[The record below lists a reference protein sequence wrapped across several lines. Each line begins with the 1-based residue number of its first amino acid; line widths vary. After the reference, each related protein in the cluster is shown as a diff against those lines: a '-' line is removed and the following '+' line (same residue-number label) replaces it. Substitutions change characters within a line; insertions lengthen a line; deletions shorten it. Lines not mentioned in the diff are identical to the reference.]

1 MAAYPAKGVQ
11 AMSDKNAKIAHP
23 GLEAG
28 REGRYF
34 YGWLNDLSGI
44 AAETVLTNAA
54 FLGELQSGR
63 RYIVTMFYMHLS
75 TVSDWVTTEFGT
87 TVNSDGSGAFTPRT
101 PKFRIDTGNVQSG
114 RAPAFTHMDNLPIVL
129 TAADGGAFT
138 AQVQG
143 NDAGATMTLGFNGY
157 YEVIE

>member
-1 MAAYPAKGVQ
+1 MTNWYLNPKLP
-11 AMSDKNAKIAHP
+11 HP
-23 GLEAG
+23 GLIAG

-34 YGWLNDLSGI
+34 YGWVNDLSGI
-44 AAETVLTNAA
+44 AAETVITNAA
-54 FLGELQSGR
+54 FMGELQDNR

-75 TVSDWVTTEFGT
+75 TLSDWVTAEFGV
-87 TVNSDGSGAFTPRT
+87 TVNNDGSGAFTART

-114 RAPAFTHMDNLPIVL
+114 SAPVMTAFGDVPIVL
-129 TAADGGAFT
+129 TKADGGAFT
-138 AQVQG
+138 ARVQG